1 MEMADAMVSTG
12 LAKLGYEYINVGAG
26 PSLPCRC
33 ALGWGQSARR
43 LTLLSSLAA
52 ADAGYLTH
60 ERDSSGKLVVDS
72 ERFPSGMRKLADH
85 VHSRGLKLGV
95 CASPT
100 CPACCCVPSRESFTS
115 ALQTPT

>member
-26 PSLPCRC
+26 PRLAPCCAWGGADVSPCCRLSLR
-33 ALGWGQSARR
+33 
-43 LTLLSSLAA
+43 

-72 ERFPSGMRKLADH
+72 QRFPSGMRKLADH

-95 CASPT
+95 CAPPT
-100 CPACCCVPSRESFTS
+100 CPAVTVPGQIQGRVPL
-115 ALQTPT
+115 LQTPT